1 MGLPGGKLAWVGLI
15 VGREQELRSISA
27 VVRDGGSLLLRGE
40 PGAGKTALLEQAVEG
55 ATTQVL
61 RAAGVETVADIP
73 YGALA
78 ELLRPLRAE
87 LRTRVE
93 AGPLRMAL
101 GIDPPDAGLSALAIE
116 VTLEDLLTAHAPL
129 LLVVDDVQWL
139 DDASARV
146 IGRLARG
153 ARDLGI
159 AVLLAGPAM
168 NLIFASALYAVLAM
182 VGSQI
187 VKPVV
192 GQVRQDS
199 PAAVAGLQR
208 GDEIVRVG
216 DRKVD
221 DIEDLQIALIR
232 EFSGDGVVPLRVRRN
247 GSEKDVTLRVTED
260 RLALTEPGRLLPGLG
275 FEPATWNAKTTIQ
288 DAPHDS
294 AGGRAGLRA
303 GDQLLMVDGQPV
315 VNMMDFQ
322 SMVSSAPGRDISIEV
337 ERDGA
342 RLHMVATVARVMESG
357 RPVGRLGILLK
368 EGTRVWPPGIVGV
381 RRSGPI
387 DAVVVGVEKTWDMSL
402 LTVQMLWRIVTGQV
416 SAKNISGPISIAE
429 FAGISAYLGVTAFL
443 AFLAIIS
450 VSLGVL
456 NLAPVPLLD
465 GGQIVYQLVEAVKG
479 SPMSE
484 RAQNFGQQVG
494 IALLVVLMS
503 LAFYN
508 DISRHLN

>member
-1 MGLPGGKLAWVGLI
+1 MKILIFIAAFLVAIGILVAVHEFGHYWVAKKLGFKVLRFSIGFGKPLLMR
-15 VGREQELRSISA
+15 VGRDADRTEYCVAAIPLGGYVKLLDEREGDVAPEELHRSFT
-27 VVRDGGSLLLRGE
+27 R
-40 PGAGKTALLEQAVEG
+40 
-55 ATTQVL
+55 
-61 RAAGVETVADIP
+61 
-73 YGALA
+73 
-78 ELLRPLRAE
+78 RPVWHR
-87 LRTRVE
+87 
-93 AGPLRMAL
+93 
-101 GIDPPDAGLSALAIE
+101 
-116 VTLEDLLTAHAPL
+116 
-129 LLVVDDVQWL
+129 
-139 DDASARV
+139 
-146 IGRLARG
+146 
-153 ARDLGI
+153 I

-232 EFSGDGVVPLRVRRN
+232 EFSGDGVVPLRIRRN

-275 FEPATWNAKTTIQ
+275 FEPATWSAKASIQ
-288 DAPHDS
+288 DAPQDS

-303 GDQLLMVDGQPV
+303 GDQLLSVDGQPV

-337 ERDGA
+337 ERGGA
-342 RLHMVATVARVMESG
+342 RLRMVATVARVMEAG
-357 RPVGRLGILLK
+357 RPVGRLGIMLK